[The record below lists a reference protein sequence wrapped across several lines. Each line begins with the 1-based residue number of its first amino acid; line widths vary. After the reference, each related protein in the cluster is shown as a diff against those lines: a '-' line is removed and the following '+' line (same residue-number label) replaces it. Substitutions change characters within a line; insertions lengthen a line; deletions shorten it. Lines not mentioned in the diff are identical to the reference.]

1 MRSST
6 RFIHKENCMPTQTNL
21 SIGDMAS
28 ALGGAGLT
36 MITSSTNLA
45 LTLIGIAVALK
56 VLVAV
61 LNKNDVPVSSQMG

>member
-1 MRSST
+1 MLNNNT
-6 RFIHKENCMPTQTNL
+6 L

-36 MITSSTNLA
+36 MITSNLNVA
-45 LTLIGIAVALK
+45 LILIGVGVALK

-61 LNKNDVPVSSQMG
+61 LNKYQIPVSNPPLG

>member
-1 MRSST
+1 
-6 RFIHKENCMPTQTNL
+6 MPTQTNL

>member
-1 MRSST
+1 M
-6 RFIHKENCMPTQTNL
+6 ENQQL

-36 MITSSTNLA
+36 QITTNLNVA
-45 LTLIGIAVALK
+45 LILIGIGVALK

-61 LNKNDVPVSSQMG
+61 LNKYNVPVSTPPNLG

>member
-1 MRSST
+1 M
-6 RFIHKENCMPTQTNL
+6 NNQTL

-36 MITSSTNLA
+36 MITSNLNVA
-45 LTLIGIAVALK
+45 LILVGVGVALK

-61 LNKNDVPVSSQMG
+61 LNKNSISVSSPQG

>member
-1 MRSST
+1 
-6 RFIHKENCMPTQTNL
+6 
-21 SIGDMAS
+21 MAS

-36 MITSSTNLA
+36 MITSNLNVA
-45 LTLIGIAVALK
+45 LTLIGVGVALK

>member
-1 MRSST
+1 M
-6 RFIHKENCMPTQTNL
+6 NQTNL

-36 MITSSTNLA
+36 MIQSSLNVA
-45 LTLIGIAVALK
+45 LILIGAGVALK

-61 LNKNDVPVSSQMG
+61 LNKYDIPVSSQVG

>member
-1 MRSST
+1 M
-6 RFIHKENCMPTQTNL
+6 NQTNL

-36 MITSSTNLA
+36 MIQNNLNVA
-45 LTLIGIAVALK
+45 LILIGAGVALK

-61 LNKNDVPVSSQMG
+61 LNKYDIPVSAAPLG

>member
-1 MRSST
+1 MNSQS
-6 RFIHKENCMPTQTNL
+6 NL

-36 MITSSTNLA
+36 MITSNLNVS
-45 LTLIGIAVALK
+45 LILIGLGVVLK

-61 LNKNDVPVSSQMG
+61 LNKYQIPVSAQPELG

>member
-1 MRSST
+1 MNNNT
-6 RFIHKENCMPTQTNL
+6 L

-36 MITSSTNLA
+36 MITSDLNVA
-45 LTLIGIAVALK
+45 LILIGTGVVLK

-61 LNKNDVPVSSQMG
+61 LTKYGIPVNSQPLG

>member
-1 MRSST
+1 M
-6 RFIHKENCMPTQTNL
+6 NQTNL

-36 MITSSTNLA
+36 MIQSNLNVA
-45 LTLIGIAVALK
+45 LILIGVGVALK

-61 LNKNDVPVSSQMG
+61 LNKYDIPVSAAPLG